1 MRLTLATIFSLLTV
15 APAAA
20 QDYHFT
26 KTLAAGDRLEISNIN
41 GNVDVTRATGRVAE
55 VTVTKTVKR
64 GDRSMVKAI
73 MEEGGGGMRV
83 CTVYLN
89 NNPDRRGCDGDS
101 NNGNNHNSRRRD
113 NAEVEMHY
121 VVHVPAGARLDVDD
135 VNGNVTVTGAGD
147 DSKIET
153 VNGDVNFDGAGASSL
168 STVNGK
174 VIGTFSRAT
183 WDGSMKVET
192 VNGSVELTFPADFNA
207 ELSGETMNGSVRTDF
222 PITIDK
228 GWGSKSFKGRIGTG
242 GRSLRIETVNGEIVL
257 RKR

>member
-1 MRLTLATIFSLLTV
+1 MRLTFATILSLVTV
-15 APAAA
+15 APAAG

-64 GDRSMVKAI
+64 GDGSMVKAI
-73 MEEGGGGMRV
+73 MEADGRGMHV
-83 CTVYLN
+83 CTVYLY
-89 NNPDRRGCDGDS
+89 NNPDRRSCDGENISD
-101 NNGNNHNSRRRD
+101 HNSRGHD

-121 VVHVPAGARLDVDD
+121 VVHLPAGARLDVDD
-135 VNGNVTVTGAGD
+135 VNGNVTVTGAGE

-174 VIGTFSRAT
+174 VIGAFSRAT
-183 WDGSMKVET
+183 WEGSMKVET
-192 VNGSVELTFPADFNA
+192 VNGSVELTFPADFSA
-207 ELSGETMNGSVRTDF
+207 ELSGETMNGSIRTDF

-228 GWGSKSFKGRIGTG
+228 GWGSKSFKGRIGSG
-242 GRSLRIETVNGEIVL
+242 GHSLKIETVNGEIVL

>member
-1 MRLTLATIFSLLTV
+1 MRLAFATILSLVTV

-41 GNVDVTRATGRVAE
+41 GNVDVTHATGRVAE

-64 GDRSMVKAI
+64 GDGSMVKAI
-73 MEEGGGGMRV
+73 MEESGSGMRV
-83 CTVYLN
+83 CTIYLY
-89 NNPDRRGCDGDS
+89 NNPDRRSCDGDNSGNHS
-101 NNGNNHNSRRRD
+101 NHGRN

-121 VVHVPAGARLDVDD
+121 VVHVPAGARLDVSD

-153 VNGDVNFDGAGASSL
+153 VNGDVTFDGAGASSL
-168 STVNGK
+168 ETVNGK
-174 VIGTFSRAT
+174 VVGTFSRAAWEGT
-183 WDGSMKVET
+183 MNVET
-192 VNGSVELTFPADFNA
+192 VNGSVDLTFPAEFSA
-207 ELSGETMNGSVRTDF
+207 ELSGETVNGSIRTDF

-228 GWGSKSFKGRIGTG
+228 GWGPKSFKGRIGAG
-242 GRSLRIETVNGEIVL
+242 GHALRIETVNGEIVL

>member
-1 MRLTLATIFSLLTV
+1 MRLTFATILSLVTV

-64 GDRSMVKAI
+64 GDGSMVKAI
-73 MEEGGGGMRV
+73 MEEGGSGMRV
-83 CTVYLN
+83 CTVYLY
-89 NNPDRRGCDGDS
+89 NNPDRRTCDGGNDR
-101 NNGNNHNSRRRD
+101 NNHDSHGRD
-113 NAEVEMHY
+113 NSEVEMRY

-135 VNGNVTVTGAGD
+135 VNGNVTVTGAGE

-153 VNGDVNFDGAGASSL
+153 VNGDVDFDGAGASSL

-174 VIGTFSRAT
+174 VIGTFSRAA
-183 WDGSMKVET
+183 WQGSMKVET
-192 VNGSVELTFPADFNA
+192 VNGSVELTFPADFSA
-207 ELSGETMNGSVRTDF
+207 ELSGETVNGSIRTDF

-228 GWGSKSFKGRIGTG
+228 GWGSKSFKGRIGAG
-242 GRSLRIETVNGEIVL
+242 GHSLKIETVNGEIVL